1 MIGDTAITVV
11 DPVPRMWLDSL
22 AHESEFSYAPTFR
35 PMSWWDRFWH
45 WVQSLLSSSDGTNT
59 TVDTGLWVVLA
70 VLIVV
75 LIFFLLR
82 GARRSLK
89 HRNLAVRGEAID
101 VDDIATEDINGKI
114 EAEIAAKRWRS
125 AIRYLYLRTLQDL
138 QDVEALN
145 GSETKPIATTCVRL
159 HHQRCNRC
167 SQRRFVFS
175 SVRGMAM
182 NVLTKNRS
190 DVHFLY
196 TTLCANPYAQRHET
210 PT

>member
-138 QDVEALN
+138 QDVGSIEWKRDKTNRDYLREVTSPKVQSVFAEAIRVFERTWYGNERIDEESFRRALPVYDAVRQ
-145 GSETKPIATTCVRL
+145 SIRTT
-159 HHQRCNRC
+159 
-167 SQRRFVFS
+167 S
-175 SVRGMAM
+175 
-182 NVLTKNRS
+182 
-190 DVHFLY
+190 
-196 TTLCANPYAQRHET
+196 
-210 PT
+210 

>member
-1 MIGDTAITVV
+1 VIGDTAITVV

-138 QDVEALN
+138 QDVGSIEWKRDKTNRDYLREVTSPKVQSVFAEAIRVFERTWYGNERIDEESFRRALPVYDAVRQ
-145 GSETKPIATTCVRL
+145 SIRTT
-159 HHQRCNRC
+159 
-167 SQRRFVFS
+167 S
-175 SVRGMAM
+175 
-182 NVLTKNRS
+182 
-190 DVHFLY
+190 
-196 TTLCANPYAQRHET
+196 
-210 PT
+210 